1 MMMAFVYGQRSS
13 GNEQQMMMLGSCRR
27 GDGPALWQRVR
38 SMRGAVA
45 NRLRFTNTYG
55 GPGSAAEQIPSLPSL
70 AQSSSPHGQ
79 QDLFYRHGTCSW
91 TSRRFLAGK
100 MLTCVC
106 VRVWG
111 LSACFAAAKRYEV
124 ATIAHRN
131 RRFDSAAHRCAAG
144 RAVSLY
150 AAPAAVPAG
159 ASPHCSLC
167 TARIR
172 ACTACIRACTACI
185 RVDGLH
191 WSLHRCSQPQK
202 LSTWC

>member
-1 MMMAFVYGQRSS
+1 MGQRWDS
-13 GNEQQMMMLGSCRR
+13 GSGRCVGLSPIACGSLRPRERR
-27 GDGPALWQRVR
+27 GADPQSAISGPELKPARATGSVLPPQHLLLDFSTISCGKCSLCSVLGF
-38 SMRGAVA
+38 GASV
-45 NRLRFTNTYG
+45 
-55 GPGSAAEQIPSLPSL
+55 P
-70 AQSSSPHGQ
+70 
-79 QDLFYRHGTCSW
+79 
-91 TSRRFLAGK
+91 
-100 MLTCVC
+100 V
-106 VRVWG
+106 
-111 LSACFAAAKRYEV
+111 FAAAKRYEV

>member
-1 MMMAFVYGQRSS
+1 
-13 GNEQQMMMLGSCRR
+13 MMLGSCRR
-27 GDGPALWQRVR
+27 GDGPALGQRVR

-45 NRLRFTNTYG
+45 NRLRFTKHVWRPRERRG
-55 GPGSAAEQIPSLPSL
+55 ADPQSAISGPELKPARATGSVLPPRHLLLDFSTISCGKCSL
-70 AQSSSPHGQ
+70 
-79 QDLFYRHGTCSW
+79 
-91 TSRRFLAGK
+91 
-100 MLTCVC
+100 CVFGFGAS
-106 VRVWG
+106 VPV
-111 LSACFAAAKRYEV
+111 FAAAKRYEV

>member
-1 MMMAFVYGQRSS
+1 MGQRWGS
-13 GNEQQMMMLGSCRR
+13 GSGRCVGLSPIACGS
-27 GDGPALWQRVR
+27 L
-38 SMRGAVA
+38 S
-45 NRLRFTNTYG
+45 TYG

-91 TSRRFLAGK
+91 TSRRFLAE
-100 MLTCVC
+100 MLTVFGFGAS
-106 VRVWG
+106 VPV
-111 LSACFAAAKRYEV
+111 FAAAKRYEV

-150 AAPAAVPAG
+150 ATPAAVPAG